1 MSILGRIQTIISANI
16 NALLDGAEDPEKL
29 INQTLIE
36 MQESLREAKVTVAR
50 AIRDKNLLEQKY
62 NDTVK
67 QVEYWEK
74 KAMLAVEKG
83 DDALAKEALTKK
95 KEEANLVS
103 ELKNQLE
110 TMTKQVDAIKSS
122 CEALESKMEEAKRKK
137 EVLLARLKNS
147 QASIKINENVSKF
160 NSNSNSAFETFD
172 RMEQKVNSSE
182 AEADAIQEMAEPD
195 RDLKK
200 KFEKMETDDA
210 VNDELAELKKK
221 MGK

>member
-1 MSILGRIQTIISANI
+1 MGILGRIQTIISSNI
-16 NALLDGAEDPEKL
+16 NALLDGAEDPEKM

-62 NDTVK
+62 NDAVK

-74 KAMLAVEKG
+74 KAMVAVEKG

-95 KEEANLVS
+95 KEEANNAAD
-103 ELKNQLE
+103 LKTQLE

-122 CEALESKMEEAKRKK
+122 CEALESKMEEARRKK

-160 NSNSNSAFETFD
+160 NSTSTSAFETFD

-182 AEADAIQEMAEPD
+182 AEAEAVQELAEPD

-200 KFEKMETDDA
+200 KFEKLENDDA